1 VQQLTTNRPQAM
13 AAVIF
18 KGVFIFPL
26 LVRAIAGP
34 RRTPQRGTRKQ
45 QQEDFREQ
53 DRAHRIDVLQ
63 RIKTDP
69 TKSPRRVVTKK
80 VRDKAM
86 RRLIAHFFAT
96 VPPMSAPA

>member
-1 VQQLTTNRPQAM
+1 MQQLTTNRPQAM

-18 KGVFIFPL
+18 KGSSYFPPPC
-26 LVRAIAGP
+26 ACDCWTEAHATG
-34 RRTPQRGTRKQ
+34 GTRKQ

-69 TKSPRRVVTKK
+69 TKRHAVSSPRRCATKPC
-80 VRDKAM
+80 A
-86 RRLIAHFFAT
+86 ASCTFFCDCPT
-96 VPPMSAPA
+96 D